1 MKPREMLGATLLAS
15 LLAAGGA
22 SAADDPAQTLRRSG
36 IGDPA
41 TLDPHLWVDGWEGNI
56 VQDLFVGLT
65 TLDSAVNVVPG
76 AAESWT
82 LSEDGRTYT
91 FLLREGLTWS
101 DGVPLTAQDFVFSF
115 QRIMNPATASP
126 SAALLYD
133 IAGGRAVNTGEAD
146 VETLGVRA
154 LDKRRVQVRLNEP
167 TPYFP
172 ELIVH
177 RGLPAPRHAIE
188 KHGRN
193 WAKPGTLVSNG
204 AFVLD
209 EWIPQVH
216 VRLVKNPRFFTADSV
231 RLQAIYHMPA
241 EDLDTGFR
249 QYRAGEI
256 DILTVIPP
264 NRLDWVRENL
274 PDELHLTPIIGL
286 DYYVFN
292 VNRAPFDDVRVR
304 RALSMAVNREVI
316 TQRITKGGEPPA
328 YGLMPPDILNYPDAP
343 EADFKDWDDATRLT
357 RGRKLLAEAGFGPGN
372 SLKFTLRYNTNE
384 QHKRVAVAASSM
396 WKRLGVEVSLVNS
409 EAKVLVAD
417 IRAGDFEVA
426 RASWFGEV
434 RDAMT
439 YLELLHSGSGPINR
453 SGFSDPDFDRL
464 VDQARRTSD
473 VAERAELMREA
484 EKIALYQQPIM
495 PINFYVSKR
504 LIKPHVGGWV
514 DNARGIHLA
523 RYLYVKK

>member
-1 MKPREMLGATLLAS
+1 M
-15 LLAAGGA
+15 
-22 SAADDPAQTLRRSG
+22 DPT
-36 IGDPA
+36 
-41 TLDPHLWVDGWEGNI
+41 
-56 VQDLFVGLT
+56 
-65 TLDSAVNVVPG
+65 
-76 AAESWT
+76 
-82 LSEDGRTYT
+82 
-91 FLLREGLTWS
+91 
-101 DGVPLTAQDFVFSF
+101 
-115 QRIMNPATASP
+115 TASP

-133 IAGGRAVNTGEAD
+133 IQGAQAVNTGQAP
-146 VETLGVRA
+146 VETLAVRA
-154 LDKRRVQVRLNEP
+154 LDPRRVQIELKAP

-204 AFVLD
+204 AYLLD
-209 EWIPQVH
+209 EWVPQVH
-216 VRLVKNPRFFTADSV
+216 VRLTRNPRFFAADTV
-231 RLQAIYHMPA
+231 KLAAIYHMPA

-264 NRLDWVRENL
+264 NRLDWARENL
-274 PDELHLTPIIGL
+274 AAELHLTPIIGL

-304 RALSMAVNREVI
+304 RALSMAMNREVI

-328 YGLMPPDILNYPDAP
+328 YSLMPPDILNYPDGP
-343 EADFKDWDDATRLT
+343 TVDFAAWDHGQRVKRARE
-357 RGRKLLAEAGFGPGN
+357 LLAEAGFGPGQP
-372 SLKFTLRYNTNE
+372 LKFTLRYNTNE
-384 QHKRVAVAASSM
+384 QHKRVAVAASAM
-396 WKRLGVEVSLVNS
+396 WKQLGVEVALENS

-417 IRAGDFEVA
+417 IRAGDFQVA

-439 YLELLHSGSGPINR
+439 YLELLHSDSGPINR
-453 SGFSDPDFDRL
+453 SGFSDPKFDRL
-464 VDQARRTSD
+464 VDQARQTPD
-473 VAERAELMREA
+473 VAERARLMRAA
-484 EKIALYQQPIM
+484 EQIGLDQQPIM

-523 RYLYVKK
+523 RYLYRR